1 MTRGSGPG
9 LAVCNAR
16 FWRSD
21 DSEDDGRMTPK
32 CGKPEDDSQDDCRM
46 TAAWGQDD

>member
-1 MTRGSGPG
+1 MCH
-9 LAVCNAR
+9 VR
-16 FWRSD
+16 FWRAD

-32 CGKPEDDSQDDCRM
+32 YEKLEDDTEDDCRM